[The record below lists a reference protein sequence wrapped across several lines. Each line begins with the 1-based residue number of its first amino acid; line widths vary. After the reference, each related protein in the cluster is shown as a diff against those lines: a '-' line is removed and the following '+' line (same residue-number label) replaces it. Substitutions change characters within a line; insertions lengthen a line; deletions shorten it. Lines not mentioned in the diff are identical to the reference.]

1 LIEVSGRNMHLNCV
15 GEGSPTVVFEAGFG
29 GWSDTWYRV
38 QPEVGEFTR
47 ACAYDRAGL
56 GWSEV
61 SGEPRTQEQIA
72 IELHELLAAANVQP
86 PYVLVGHSMGGKS
99 IRLFTELY
107 PDDVSGLVFVD
118 ARHENQ
124 EPTDRTPEQNAADGA
139 AYEASFNLH
148 RILRTTGLVRLFGV
162 PLAHMIDPTTNTL
175 PDDMVY
181 RLAMFGVRE
190 TVIQTLIAE
199 SHESM
204 TNDTQ
209 LSAAQLPDGLPV
221 VVLTAYYSLHSPL
234 ARESIPNWEL
244 GQESLAALSWNSQRL
259 TIDDSSHSIQ
269 LDQPQAVI
277 DAIRVMLEAA
287 QTGEPLAD

>member
-1 LIEVSGRNMHLNCV
+1 MHLVCT
-15 GEGSPTVVFEAGFG
+15 GEGGPTVIFEAGFG
-29 GWSDTWYRV
+29 AWSETWYLV
-38 QPEVGEFTR
+38 QPEAGELTR
-47 ACAYDRAGL
+47 VCAYDRAGL
-56 GWSEV
+56 GWSAV

-86 PYVLVGHSMGGKS
+86 PYVLVGHSMAGKS
-99 IRLFTELY
+99 IRLFTTLY

-124 EPTDRTPEQNAADGA
+124 EPTDRTPEQYAADGA

-148 RILRTTGLVRLFGV
+148 RILRHTGVVRLFGV
-162 PLAHMIDPTTNTL
+162 PLAHMIDPKLNTL

-199 SHESM
+199 SQEST
-204 TNDTQ
+204 TNDAP
-209 LSAAQLPDGLPV
+209 LSLAELPDGLPV
-221 VVLTAYYSLHSPL
+221 IVLTAYDSLHSPL
-234 ARESIPNWEL
+234 SLEAAPNWEM
-244 GQESLAALSWNSQRL
+244 GQESLTALSWNSQWL
-259 TIDDSSHSIQ
+259 TIDDSGHAIQ

-277 DAIRVMLEAA
+277 DAIRVIVEAA
-287 QTGEPLAD
+287 RTGEPLAQ